1 MKKATSIYI
10 FLLEFAETTDTLLKG
25 INNKRKKN
33 WRQKDFKSH
42 VGFTKPEWVEP
53 N

>member
-25 INNKRKKN
+25 INNKRKK
-33 WRQKDFKSH
+33 KLKTK
-42 VGFTKPEWVEP
+42 GF
-53 N
+53 

>member
-25 INNKRKKN
+25 INNKRKKL
-33 WRQKDFKSH
+33 KTK
-42 VGFTKPEWVEP
+42 GF
-53 N
+53 